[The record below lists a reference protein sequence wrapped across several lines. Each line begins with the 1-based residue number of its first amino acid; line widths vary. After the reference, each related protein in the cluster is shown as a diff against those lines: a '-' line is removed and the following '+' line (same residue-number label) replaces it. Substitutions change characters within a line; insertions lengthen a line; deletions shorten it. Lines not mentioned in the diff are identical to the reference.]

1 MSCDTLINIVILI
14 LSVVRIIAYNWLIFF
29 TKLSLIVLK
38 ITVFI
43 TLTSVLTISQ
53 YFSKPLEEKFVEELK
68 EEIVKVM
75 FS

>member
-1 MSCDTLINIVILI
+1 LSCDTLINIVILI